1 MGRKFLFLIM
11 TLLVLLSI
19 NTFGQERVIFSGK
32 VVDFVTY
39 QPLENTCIHNLSS
52 GLMVF
57 SNSAGDFFMMVASHD
72 TLAISRVGYDM
83 ELFKM
88 SDSLKNQ
95 QGKTTIKLLMKS
107 IMLRNVVIYAMK
119 PYPLFIKEL
128 VKTTP
133 QEKMDVPGMEIT
145 PAEKSNYDANKG
157 NMNLVRGTP
166 LEHPIS
172 FLYDRFS
179 RKAKMDRMYADL
191 VSNQDE
197 VLRLAQKY
205 NPEIVH
211 RITKLEGEKLDDF
224 MLYCS
229 FTYYTLI
236 TSSDLEI
243 EQMIASKFSQYK
255 RENGL

>member
-1 MGRKFLFLIM
+1 MKYKSLFLSVI
-11 TLLVLLSI
+11 LLSLSVV
-19 NTFGQERVIFSGK
+19 NTFGQERVIFKGK

-52 GLMVF
+52 GLVTF
-57 SNSAGDFFMMVASHD
+57 SNSAGDFSISIASRD
-72 TLAISRVGYDM
+72 TLAISRGGYTM
-83 ELFKM
+83 EMFAIT
-88 SDSLKNQ
+88 DSLKNLN
-95 QGKTTIKLLMKS
+95 GRLTVKLVVKYV
-107 IMLRNVVIYAMK
+107 ILRNITIYAMK

-133 QEKMDVPGMEIT
+133 QEKIDIPGVEIT
-145 PAEKSNYDANKG
+145 HEERANYDVNNG
-157 NMNLVRGTP
+157 NLLRGTP
-166 LEHPIS
+166 LASPIS
-172 FLYDRFS
+172 YLYDRFS

-191 VSNQDE
+191 VANQDE

-211 RITKLEGEKLDDF
+211 RITKLEGNKLDDF

-229 FTYYTLI
+229 FTYYTLV

-243 EQMIASKFSQYK
+243 EQMIANKFIQYK
-255 RENGL
+255 RDNGL